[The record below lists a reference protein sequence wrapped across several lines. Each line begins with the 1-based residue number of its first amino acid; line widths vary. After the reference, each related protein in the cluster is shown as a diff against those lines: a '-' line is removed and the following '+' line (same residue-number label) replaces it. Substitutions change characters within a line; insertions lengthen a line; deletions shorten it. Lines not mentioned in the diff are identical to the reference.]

1 MTKMFLTVFTVST
14 LYYGLLGTWYWIEFK
29 GGWFI
34 GSNWASEIYLL
45 PSIYLTVFFVVA
57 AVTIYKDRTLQPISN
72 FNIKYIESDW
82 TNRTINFLFFI
93 GLFSSLYVYLK
104 ASALSDSSLITIDP
118 FLLIFYQ
125 FSDVLIAVI
134 LFSFGTE
141 RARKNIWKIALIIFL
156 LYSVFTGLRYKIA
169 LIVGP
174 LLLAFY
180 FNEDSSKKQKIGLFF
195 TLVIV
200 GIFFSVMTVV
210 RSKFSGLDLDAIKYI
225 DLETLLYGL
234 FADANSVFGLAST
247 LSQYGNDL
255 PFVHFKPLI
264 EVFEQFIPRFI
275 YPDKNLYSHLKDIAY
290 GISMSEES
298 LRSGTTVPFFG
309 EYFTMFG
316 WYAVYIGSIIYVFL
330 TIWLFKLVSKYSLNA
345 RQLLIGVGLISVYM
359 GYYYYSRGSMAQIF
373 KGLIFIVYPYILL
386 LRMQRINIK
395 FK

>member
-1 MTKMFLTVFTVST
+1 MFLTVFTVST

-34 GSNWASEIYLL
+34 GSNWLSEIYLL
-45 PSIYLTVFFVVA
+45 PTIYITVFIVVA
-57 AVTIYKDRTLQPISN
+57 VVTMYKDRTFEPISN
-72 FNIKYIESDW
+72 FNMTYIESGW
-82 TNRTINFLFFI
+82 TKKTINVLLLI

-141 RARKNIWKIALIIFL
+141 RARKNTWKVALLMFL
-156 LYSVFTGLRYKIA
+156 LYAIFTGLRYKIA
-169 LIVGP
+169 LIIGP

-180 FNEDSSKKQKIGLFF
+180 FNEDANKKQKVGLFIS
-195 TLVIV
+195 LIIV

-264 EVFEQFIPRFI
+264 EVFEQFVPRFI

-316 WYAVYIGSIIYVFL
+316 WYAVYIGSVLYVFL
-330 TIWLFKLVSKYSLNA
+330 TIWLFKLVSKYSLNP

-373 KGLIFIVYPYILL
+373 KGLIFIVYPYIIL
-386 LRMQRINIK
+386 LRMQRINLK